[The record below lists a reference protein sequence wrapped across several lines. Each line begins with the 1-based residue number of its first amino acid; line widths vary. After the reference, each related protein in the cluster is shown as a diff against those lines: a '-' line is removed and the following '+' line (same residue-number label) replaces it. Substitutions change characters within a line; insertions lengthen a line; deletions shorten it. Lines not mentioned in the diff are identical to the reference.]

1 MAVLGAWGGWKEMAV
16 TTVRWQE
23 GTVEWSGP
31 RKRQLLPEAEG
42 EEIKY
47 PRKKKKTTDYDVQG
61 WIGISHRT
69 QRPGDRSVLN
79 RWTGPLRED
88 LVAI

>member
-47 PRKKKKTTDYDVQG
+47 PKKKKKKPQIMMYKDG
-61 WIGISHRT
+61 
-69 QRPGDRSVLN
+69 
-79 RWTGPLRED
+79 
-88 LVAI
+88 

>member
-47 PRKKKKTTDYDVQG
+47 QKKKKNKK
-61 WIGISHRT
+61 H
-69 QRPGDRSVLN
+69 
-79 RWTGPLRED
+79 
-88 LVAI
+88 